1 MLTRVTEGVIVVA
14 ESGKLGINNTFISGN
29 ISDITMLI
37 TDCDADRR
45 FIEKLEDMGV
55 RVILTELDTENLI
68 KRKGLEESIFL

>member
-1 MLTRVTEGVIVVA
+1 MNQLMLTRVTEGVIVVA

-55 RVILTELDTENLI
+55 RVILTEY
-68 KRKGLEESIFL
+68 

>member
-1 MLTRVTEGVIVVA
+1 MGLTSPNLDEVAVNQLMLTRFTEGVIVVA

-45 FIEKLEDMGV
+45 FIEKLKDMGV
-55 RVILTELDTENLI
+55 RVILTEY
-68 KRKGLEESIFL
+68 

>member
-1 MLTRVTEGVIVVA
+1 MGLTSPNLDEVAVNQLMLTRVTEGVIVVA

-55 RVILTELDTENLI
+55 RVILTEY
-68 KRKGLEESIFL
+68 